1 MYNEDNQ
8 IIFKTSMLR
17 SVLCDYSVSYMLV
30 KKTITVAP
38 ATAAAPNNGNKK
50 FCAIY

>member
-1 MYNEDNQ
+1 
-8 IIFKTSMLR
+8 MLR